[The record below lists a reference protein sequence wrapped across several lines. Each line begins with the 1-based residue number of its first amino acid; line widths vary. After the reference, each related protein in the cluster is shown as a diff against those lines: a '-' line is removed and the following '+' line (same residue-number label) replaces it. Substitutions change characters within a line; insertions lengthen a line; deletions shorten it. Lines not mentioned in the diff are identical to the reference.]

1 MSLAERISNLDTFLA
16 YSVALEEEAAER
28 HDDLADMMDVHN
40 NPEVAETFRKL
51 AHYSRL
57 HAQEIRD
64 HSKGYK
70 LPVIAPWDFG
80 WENMEGPET
89 ADISDMNY
97 LMSNRQAL
105 KIAMG
110 NEQRAHDFYFQI
122 SKESPDPEVSGPCRR
137 VCRRGKRAPG
147 VAGKVAGTL
156 PGIRG
161 GNCLR
166 SGSGAYARVKL
177 SRPFS

>member
-1 MSLAERISNLDTFLA
+1 MNLADKIADLDTFLT

-28 HDDLADMMDVHN
+28 HDELADMMDVHN

-57 HAQEIRD
+57 HAGEIRD
-64 HSKGYK
+64 HSKGHS

-89 ADISDMNY
+89 ADISDVNY
-97 LMSNRQAL
+97 MMTTVQAL

-110 NEQRAHDFYFQI
+110 NEQRAHDFYFEI
-122 SKESPDPEVSGPCRR
+122 SKRSPDEAVRALAAEFADEEKEHLELLDKWLEKYPESDEE
-137 VCRRGKRAPG
+137 
-147 VAGKVAGTL
+147 
-156 PGIRG
+156 I
-161 GNCLR
+161 
-166 SGSGAYARVKL
+166 
-177 SRPFS
+177 PFDPDPAHMPE

>member
-1 MSLAERISNLDTFLA
+1 MSLAEKISNLQTFLA

-64 HSKGYK
+64 HSKGHK

-122 SKESPDPEVSGPCRR
+122 SRESPDPA
-137 VCRRGKRAPG
+137 VCAL
-147 VAGKVAGTL
+147 AEE
-156 PGIRG
+156 
-161 GNCLR
+161 
-166 SGSGAYARVKL
+166 
-177 SRPFS
+177 FSEEEKEHLGLLEKWLEQYPESEEELAFDPDPAHMPE

>member
-1 MSLAERISNLDTFLA
+1 MSLAEKIADMQTFLT

-28 HDDLADMMDVHN
+28 HDELADMMEVHN
-40 NPEVAETFRKL
+40 NPEVSETFRKL

-64 HSKGYK
+64 HSKGHK

-89 ADISDMNY
+89 ADISAMNY

-105 KIAMG
+105 KVAMG

-122 SKESPDPEVSGPCRR
+122 SKESPDRGVRDLAAEFAEEEKEHLELLEKWLEHYPEEEEEAIFDPDP
-137 VCRRGKRAPG
+137 AHMPE
-147 VAGKVAGTL
+147 
-156 PGIRG
+156 
-161 GNCLR
+161 
-166 SGSGAYARVKL
+166 
-177 SRPFS
+177 

>member
-1 MSLAERISNLDTFLA
+1 MSLAEKISDLDTFLT

-28 HDDLADMMDVHN
+28 HDELADMMEVHN
-40 NPEVAETFRKL
+40 NPEVAGTFRKL

-64 HSKGYK
+64 RSRGHN

-89 ADISDMNY
+89 ADISDVNY
-97 LMSNRQAL
+97 LMSTAHAL

-110 NEQRAHDFYFQI
+110 NEQRAHDFYFEI
-122 SKESPDPEVSGPCRR
+122 SERSPDEAVRALAAEFADEEKEHLELLEKWREKHPGSDQELPFDPDPAHMPE
-137 VCRRGKRAPG
+137 
-147 VAGKVAGTL
+147 
-156 PGIRG
+156 
-161 GNCLR
+161 
-166 SGSGAYARVKL
+166 
-177 SRPFS
+177 

>member
-1 MSLAERISNLDTFLA
+1 MSLAENISDLDTFLT

-28 HDDLADMMDVHN
+28 HDELADMMDVHN

-64 HSKGYK
+64 HSKGRN

-80 WENMEGPET
+80 WEDMEGPET
-89 ADISDMNY
+89 ADVSDVNY
-97 LMSNRQAL
+97 LMTTTHAL

-110 NEQRAHDFYFQI
+110 NEQRAHDFYFDI
-122 SKESPDPEVSGPCRR
+122 SKKSPAGDVRALAAEFADEEKEHLELLEKWLESRPDSDQDMAFDPDPPHMPE
-137 VCRRGKRAPG
+137 
-147 VAGKVAGTL
+147 
-156 PGIRG
+156 
-161 GNCLR
+161 
-166 SGSGAYARVKL
+166 
-177 SRPFS
+177 